1 MADIFI
7 SYAQADRDWVEKLAR
22 QIEREGFSVWW
33 DIKVLPGDEFGD
45 LVVKEI
51 ASSKC
56 VIVVWSEHSVRSD
69 WVYGEADEARRTKK
83 LVPVIKDE
91 VQLPTAFRK
100 IHAANFSQWDP
111 QTGSPE
117 FAILLDAIRGRVKH
131 ALETGG
137 QISSAEIDPRL
148 QAPSPYRAAYA
159 PVPAG
164 PAPGS
169 LEAAVANALNSVAQL
184 NKVTL
189 RIISVLA
196 IVLIAIKHITYF
208 ESPLLDFWNL
218 YWTAS
223 EWAYAGIF
231 AVLAFS
237 NKTHM
242 PQLVR
247 LFLAVAALLCAV
259 QIANIF
265 SLDRPPPALLP
276 YFVTYVG
283 NLALFAAIAFS
294 YSAAL
299 AQRLRPFALVAIA
312 CWVLLDISDTTL
324 TDNANSIVWF
334 SAFLMRHVLEVI
346 VVCMAPLQFA
356 PLRRA

>member
-22 QIEREGFSVWW
+22 QIEKEGFSVWW

-100 IHAANFSQWDP
+100 IHTANFSQWDP
-111 QTGSPE
+111 QSGSEE
-117 FAILLDAIRGRVKH
+117 FAILLDAIRGRVQH
-131 ALETGG
+131 AMETGG
-137 QISSAEIDPRL
+137 AAAEPAVDPRF
-148 QAPSPYRAAYA
+148 QAPPPWRAPYA

-169 LEAAVANALNSVAQL
+169 LEATVANALNQVAQL

-189 RIISVLA
+189 RIIAVLTIA
-196 IVLIAIKHITYF
+196 LTAIKHITYF

-242 PQLVR
+242 PQIVR
-247 LFLAVAALLCAV
+247 LFLGVAAMLSAM
-259 QIANIF
+259 QIASIF
-265 SLDRPPPALLP
+265 AMDRPPPALLP
-276 YFVTYVG
+276 YFITYVG
-283 NLALFAAIAFS
+283 NFALFAAIALS
-294 YSAAL
+294 YSPAI
-299 AQRLRPFALVAIA
+299 AQKLRPFALIAIA
-312 CWVLLDISDTTL
+312 CWVLLDISDTSL
-324 TDNANSIVWF
+324 TDNANSIVWLC
-334 SAFLMRHVLEVI
+334 AFLMRHVLEVI
-346 VVCMAPLQFA
+346 VVCMAPLQFE
-356 PLRRA
+356 RKR